1 VVWPD
6 GWVCIVLV
14 LSSDGAHM
22 WHVCLIWMVR
32 TYVTTTEAEGAQL
45 GSEEIEG
52 QLTDPRHSK
61 FSRKVPLNELIEV
74 LDVLWQSEDT
84 L

>member
-1 VVWPD
+1 MS
-6 GWVCIVLV
+6 CFSHL
-14 LSSDGAHM
+14 DGAHIR
-22 WHVCLIWMVR
+22 HD
-32 TYVTTTEAEGAQL
+32 TEAEGAQL